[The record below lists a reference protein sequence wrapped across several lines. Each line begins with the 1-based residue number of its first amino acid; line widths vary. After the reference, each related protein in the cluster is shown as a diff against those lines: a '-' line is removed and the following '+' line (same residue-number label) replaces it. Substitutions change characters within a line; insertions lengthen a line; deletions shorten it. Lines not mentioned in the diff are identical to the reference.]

1 MIAASRP
8 VALFSLAAAGAL
20 HVVLIMGVAAPSPP
34 KPEIDGGA
42 GALEA
47 RIGSSFADMTAGA
60 QRAAPPVTTHAP
72 DMPTQTAPATTPRA
86 APQTAQA
93 QSTAMVPHV
102 PRHAARAADSTVA
115 AAPAPVTG
123 ADRPIAPTRP
133 QKDVQP
139 AAKPKTLVAEDGAPP
154 APARS
159 LRPQTRSAD
168 FERRYKPDDPPGHE
182 AAPRA
187 QPGQKP
193 KESTRGNAQRSTR
206 AGATTGHEKA
216 AARQQGRA
224 NTAATRSGNA
234 AASNYPGQVMKR
246 ISGVPRP
253 RVASRGTAVVSF
265 TIAPGGGLGA
275 VSLAQSSGSGELDRA
290 ALRVIRRAAPFPA
303 PPPGARRTYS
313 IHIQGG

>member
-1 MIAASRP
+1 MTGLLAPLRDLAELGGP
-8 VALFSLAAAGAL
+8 VVLLLIFVSVITLATALYKFWQFTACGVGRHRAL
-20 HVVLIMGVAAPSPP
+20 HAAL
-34 KPEIDGGA
+34 DA
-42 GALEA
+42 CA
-47 RIGSSFADMTAGA
+47 RGD
-60 QRAAPPVTTHAP
+60 
-72 DMPTQTAPATTPRA
+72 
-86 APQTAQA
+86 
-93 QSTAMVPHV
+93 
-102 PRHAARAADSTVA
+102 
-115 AAPAPVTG
+115 PAPVTG
-123 ADRPIAPTRP
+123 ADRPIVPTRP

-139 AAKPKTLVAEDGAPP
+139 AAKPKTLAAEDGAPP

-182 AAPRA
+182 AAPHA

-193 KESTRGNAQRSTR
+193 KESTRGNAQRSAR
-206 AGATTGHEKA
+206 AGAATGHEKA

-224 NTAATRSGNA
+224 DTAATRSGNA

-275 VSLAQSSGSGELDRA
+275 VNLAQSSGSGELDRA

-313 IHIQGG
+313 IRIQGG

>member
-93 QSTAMVPHV
+93 QSTAKVPPV
-102 PRHAARAADSTVA
+102 PRHAARAADSTV
-115 AAPAPVTG
+115 
-123 ADRPIAPTRP
+123 
-133 QKDVQP
+133 
-139 AAKPKTLVAEDGAPP
+139 
-154 APARS
+154 
-159 LRPQTRSAD
+159 
-168 FERRYKPDDPPGHE
+168 

-224 NTAATRSGNA
+224 DTAAIRSGNA

-253 RVASRGTAVVSF
+253 RVASRGTAVVSC

-275 VSLAQSSGSGELDRA
+275 VGLAQSSGSGELDRA

-313 IHIQGG
+313 IRIQGG